1 MHGIDKIKAGQTA
14 RDAEMWV
21 DETCRDKMRM
31 EKRIL

>member
-14 RDAEMWV
+14 RDAEMRI
-21 DETCRDKMRM
+21 DEACRDKVRM